1 MSKFKKKKK
10 GLPAISTASLPD
22 IVFML
27 LFFFMVSTTMRETDL
42 LIKKPVLPVASEVKK
57 LELKSLVS
65 TIYIGKSKDIRIS
78 GDKIQVND
86 KIVEVSDIPSFIFS
100 ERALR
105 KEDEVK
111 FMTTSIKADKE
122 ASVGTILDI
131 KEQLRDINA
140 LKISFSTA
148 KGNDLSINYK

>member
-1 MSKFKKKKK
+1 MSKFKKQKK

-42 LIKKPVLPVASEVKK
+42 LLKKPVLPTASEVKK
-57 LELKSLVS
+57 LEQKSLVS
-65 TIYIGKSKDIRIS
+65 TIYIGKSKDNRIS

-86 KIVEVSDIPSFIFS
+86 KIIDVKDIPNFIFT
-100 ERALR
+100 ERSLR
-105 KEDEVK
+105 SEDEVK
-111 FMTTSIKADKE
+111 YMTTSIKADKE

-140 LKISFSTA
+140 LKISFSTTRGSNI
-148 KGNDLSINYK
+148 KSNY

>member
-27 LFFFMVSTTMRETDL
+27 LFFFMVTTTMRETDL
-42 LIKKPVLPVASEVKK
+42 VIQKPKLPNATEVKK
-57 LELKSLVS
+57 LEHKSLVS
-65 TIYIGKSKDIRIS
+65 TIYVGKSKDSRIS

-86 KIVEVSDIPSFIFS
+86 KIIDVKDIPNFIFA

-105 KEDEVK
+105 SEEEVK
-111 FMTTSIKADKE
+111 YMTTSIKADKG
-122 ASVGTILDI
+122 ANVGTILDI

-140 LKISFSTA
+140 LKISFSSTR
-148 KGNDLSINYK
+148 GSSIKTNY

>member
-42 LIKKPVLPVASEVKK
+42 LIKKPLLPTASEVKK
-57 LELKSLVS
+57 LEMKSLVS
-65 TIYIGKSKDIRIS
+65 TIYVGKSKDTRIG

-86 KIVEVSDIPSFIFS
+86 KIIDVNDVPSFIFS

-105 KEDEVK
+105 KEEEVK

-122 ASVGTILDI
+122 ANVGTILDI

-140 LKISFSTA
+140 LKVSFSLL
-148 KGNDLSINYK
+148 KVMI

>member
-57 LELKSLVS
+57 LEHKSLVS
-65 TIYIGKSKDIRIS
+65 TIYVGKSKDARIA

-86 KIVEVSDIPSFIFS
+86 KIIDVKDVPSFIFA

-105 KEDEVK
+105 KEEEVK

-122 ASVGTILDI
+122 ANVGTILDI

-140 LKISFSTA
+140 LKVSFSTT
-148 KGNDLSINYK
+148 KGSNLTSNF

>member
-1 MSKFKKKKK
+1 MSKFQKKKK

-42 LIKKPVLPVASEVKK
+42 LIKKPALPMASEVKK

-65 TIYIGKSKDIRIS
+65 TIYVGKSKDARIS

-86 KIVEVSDIPSFIFS
+86 KIVEVKDIPSFIFS

-122 ASVGTILDI
+122 ANVGTILDI

-148 KGNDLSINYK
+148 KGTDLSGNY

>member
-27 LFFFMVSTTMRETDL
+27 LFFFMVTTTMRETDL
-42 LIKKPVLPVASEVKK
+42 LIAKPTLPKATEVKK
-57 LELKSLVS
+57 LEMKSLVS
-65 TIYIGKSKDIRIS
+65 TIYVGKSEDKRIG

-86 KIVEVSDIPSFIFS
+86 KIIDVNDVPSFIFA

-105 KEDEVK
+105 KEEEVK
-111 FMTTSIKADKE
+111 YMTTSIKADKE

-140 LKISFSTA
+140 LKVSFSTS
-148 KGNDLSINYK
+148 KGSDLKSNY